1 MWNLKLPSKSLLNLE
16 FHSRII
22 TWHTKS
28 NMDKFGIRYAQF
40 NYSTIRLHV
49 ICLFKYRIS
58 NMSKLFYSFFINNL
72 PNLSIKKYLKN
83 KRPWANILF
92 VLLSCR
98 PNCYKTTK
106 VKITKDHTNNI
117 FKTIKSIGTVI
128 FLFVMW

>member
-1 MWNLKLPSKSLLNLE
+1 
-16 FHSRII
+16 
-22 TWHTKS
+22 
-28 NMDKFGIRYAQF
+28 
-40 NYSTIRLHV
+40 
-49 ICLFKYRIS
+49 
-58 NMSKLFYSFFINNL
+58 MSKLFYSFFINNL

-117 FKTIKSIGTVI
+117 FKTIKSIGS
-128 FLFVMW
+128 LFSVCDVVNQTEMSGKMHMRESVFSQRN